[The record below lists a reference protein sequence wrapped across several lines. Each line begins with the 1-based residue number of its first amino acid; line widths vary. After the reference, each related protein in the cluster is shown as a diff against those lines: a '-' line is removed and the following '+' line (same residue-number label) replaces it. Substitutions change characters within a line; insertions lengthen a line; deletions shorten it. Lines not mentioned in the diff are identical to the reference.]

1 MLVLQYTAITILTY
15 VRSGD
20 APILREFEVSSVE
33 AAFFAEWPWLP
44 NANSTS
50 SVVLPRLRSLTLQ
63 HTPFKWSSPML
74 RDLHTLN
81 LRGLP
86 TSHLPLDRILHI
98 LSNNPDLKSV
108 SLHFQGVLPAILP
121 LASLT
126 LPHVTSLTLGGHYL
140 LTQLLESLTLPVL
153 DSLTLDIEARD
164 AIEDI
169 ITGLLT
175 RSNRPPMQNLSI
187 AYGVAANAANFY
199 YGPGGLVI
207 AWTALLAELPHL
219 KTLTIGGTSLEPLLT
234 TLGYPEDDPNQSQT
248 LAWACPALE
257 FLGLRSCHAHNEGV
271 TKLVQMVEARN
282 PDNGAAQ
289 AVGGVTPTRLA
300 RLELYEC
307 SSLGE
312 DVMKWLDSRIADVL
326 CVDPAAD
333 R

>member
-1 MLVLQYTAITILTY
+1 M
-15 VRSGD
+15 
-20 APILREFEVSSVE
+20 REFEVSSVE

-44 NANSTS
+44 NANSSS

-74 RDLHTLN
+74 QHLHTLN

-98 LSNNPDLKSV
+98 LSNNPELKSV

-169 ITGLLT
+169 ISGLLT

-271 TKLVQMVEARN
+271 TKLVQMIEARN
-282 PDNGAAQ
+282 PDNGVAQ

-312 DVMKWLDSRIADVL
+312 DAMKWID
-326 CVDPAAD
+326 
-333 R
+333 